1 MRVFTTTLDLTNPT
15 QVLKTCI
22 HYNTIQTYCTFMLIV
37 NNSNIIL
44 LELELVRTNFTL
56 LISECQCRQLLRF
69 ISAH

>member
-22 HYNTIQTYCTFMLIV
+22 HYNTIQTYLHV
-37 NNSNIIL
+37 NCKYSNIIL